1 MLFSSMKEQHML
13 RIRWDLALNYFYLR
27 RCVFEVQSVA
37 SSVILG
43 VYTYISAYTLIYQP
57 TIIEYTLY
65 IYVISNIS
73 ITI

>member
-1 MLFSSMKEQHML
+1 MLFSSMRRTTYVKDKVRL
-13 RIRWDLALNYFYLR
+13 GFNFFYLR
-27 RCVFEVQSVA
+27 RFVFEVQSVA

-65 IYVISNIS
+65 IHLISNIG